1 MKIRNFAL
9 TLSIALTMV
18 ILGSNTY
25 AAVKSGSAC
34 TKLGANSIVSG
45 KKYTCIKSGKKLV
58 WDKGVLI
65 KKPTVVVQEIPKVEP
80 IPTPS
85 STPTPTPSP
94 TPTRDPKYPVQGQSC
109 LKDSGDVVGYN
120 NEGIFVD
127 LMCNN
132 FDNRYFPRPDNLNPF
147 KVDPKT
153 GLRIKGPLMD
163 TIQSIQWVEPTAV
176 AYLPQSTITNRSEL
190 TDLNKCKIPDAGS
203 VGAMPIQ
210 EQHHFVSGFGLYKER
225 APLTR
230 SPNIQFV
237 TVDFPDLVG
246 QKKPSEDLK
255 SITDFLGKYWSSQT
269 SNGTKLNFRVPDNW
283 IRMPKNVVDYE
294 MNVDFFSGKWK
305 PTAAFD
311 YVRAAV
317 KEGDPLIDFSDAD
330 VLIIAV
336 PTQVTRAQ
344 ISAFVAE
351 SSESRFPDQ
360 GFATN
365 EKRMMNT
372 LIMAGPTSSPD
383 FELLNWAHE
392 LGHSFGLTDIRN
404 TMNVAQQD
412 SSDLGI
418 YDLMNSMLAPELL
431 AWNRFILGVMNDNQV
446 RCVTSGTTS
455 HLIRPVE
462 MATNE
467 EKLVV
472 IPTGTYKAIAIES
485 RRAIGFDAP
494 IGTASEGVIVYEIDT
509 TVPYHLSSMK
519 LVPRIGSTDTQW
531 RRDSALKVGDSVT
544 TQGWKISVVES
555 GNWGDVVKVEKV
567 G

>member
-1 MKIRNFAL
+1 MKRTAL
-9 TLSIALTMV
+9 VIALIV
-18 ILGSNTY
+18 SLLNGNVAI
-25 AAVKSGSAC
+25 AAVKA
-34 TKLGANSIVSG
+34 GAMCGKAGTTSISSG
-45 KKYTCIKSGKKLV
+45 KKYTCVKSGKKLV

-65 KKPTVVVQEIPKVEP
+65 KKPTVVVPELSKVE
-80 IPTPS
+80 
-85 STPTPTPSP
+85 PTPTPSSSPTP

-109 LKDSGDVVGYN
+109 PKDSGDVVGYN
-120 NEGIFVD
+120 NDGIFVD

-132 FDNRYFPRPDNLNPF
+132 FDNRYFPRPENLNPF

-153 GLRIKGPLMD
+153 GVRIKGPIMD
-163 TIQSIQWVEPTAV
+163 ITQSIQWKEPTAV
-176 AYLPQSTITNRSEL
+176 TSLPQSQITNRSEL
-190 TDLNKCKIPDAGS
+190 ADLNKCKIPDAGA

-246 QKKPSEDLK
+246 QKNPSEDLK

-269 SNGTKLNFRVPDNW
+269 SNGTKLNFRLPDKW

-305 PTAAFD
+305 STAAFD

-317 KEGDPLIDFSDAD
+317 KEADPKIDFSDAD

-336 PTQVTRAQ
+336 PPQVTRAQ

-392 LGHSFGLTDIRN
+392 LGHNFGLTDIRN
-404 TMNVAQQD
+404 TMNVSQQD

-431 AWNRFILGVMNDNQV
+431 AWNRFILGVLNDNQV

-455 HLIRPVE
+455 HLLRPVE
-462 MATNE
+462 MATSE

-485 RRAIGFDAP
+485 RRAIGFDATM
-494 IGTASEGVIVYEIDT
+494 GTASEGVIVYEIDT
-509 TVPYHLSSMK
+509 TIPYHLSAMK
-519 LVPRIGSTDTQW
+519 IVPRVGSTDTQW

-544 TQGWKISVVES
+544 TQGWKIAVLES
-555 GNWGDVVKVEKV
+555 GDFGDVIKVEKL
-567 G
+567 